1 MTGLSSVVLALLCV
15 CGQMVAGAYL
25 DALLACLVPELR
37 RLKHLGSGGR
47 GVGVAYRISGIHQ
60 ACLQHLQSSQTPYM
74 AVQDSKDLCQRER
87 DNEKDREPGGSH
99 VIFCYLALEVM

>member
-15 CGQMVAGAYL
+15 CRQMVAGAYL

-47 GVGVAYRISGIHQ
+47 GWEWHTEHLGYIRHVSNIFRVARLLTWQFKTPKTCVKGREITRKTENQ
-60 ACLQHLQSSQTPYM
+60 VEAMSSFVT
-74 AVQDSKDLCQRER
+74 
-87 DNEKDREPGGSH
+87 
-99 VIFCYLALEVM
+99 